1 MASLHG
7 SVTER
12 VQVPAASLFGLI
24 SDIDR
29 LPEWNELIQRVVE
42 RPTEVNVGAEW
53 VVEMRALGSRWNSRA
68 RVEDIDADAF
78 RFAYR
83 SRTDDGNPS
92 YALWAWTLVPRQ
104 DEADVTVTWDL
115 HPETFWRKSL
125 LARIRHRSLRKEVR
139 SSIRA
144 AERILVVSGD

>member
-1 MASLHG
+1 MTSLHG

-12 VQVPAASLFGLI
+12 VHVPAAPFFGLI
-24 SDIDR
+24 SDVDR

-42 RPTEVNVGAEW
+42 RPTEMTVGAEW

-68 RVEDIDADAF
+68 TVEDVDADTF

-92 YALWAWTLVPRQ
+92 FALWTWTLEPRQ
-104 DEADVTVTWDL
+104 DETDVTVTWDL

-125 LARIRHRSLRKEVR
+125 LARIRHRSLRNEVR
-139 SSIRA
+139 SSIHA
-144 AERILVVSGD
+144 AERILVASP